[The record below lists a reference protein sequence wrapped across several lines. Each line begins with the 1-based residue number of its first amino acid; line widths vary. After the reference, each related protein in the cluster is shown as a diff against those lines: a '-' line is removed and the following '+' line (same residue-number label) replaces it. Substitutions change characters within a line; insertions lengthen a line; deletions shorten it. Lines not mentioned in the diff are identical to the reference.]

1 MLHQSIPRTFVGHIY
16 PATVFEPEHD
26 ADHLYRPVE
35 HRVFGTS
42 TTRQHL
48 RVDDLLC
55 HLFSSSPLGTLLCK
69 TPYCYMCS
77 RLYITFRSCILL
89 LPFTMLHILALPS
102 SLLFRRAFP
111 SLPLPL
117 HPLPQ
122 RRHHLPLTSA
132 SASFPTPSHSLW
144 LSTLT
149 SIVPTL
155 IPIFSRRSC
164 HVNPTTTSSMSFST
178 QAALSPY
185 HRTAATLSLTRRAM
199 PTRSKLSTVPP
210 PLQERALFAGR

>member
-77 RLYITFRSCILL
+77 RLYITFRCILL
-89 LPFTMLHILALPS
+89 LPFTMLHILFPTLQYHRS
-102 SLLFRRAFP
+102 SFQPFVPTKVSLSSTTAP
-111 SLPLPL
+111 SL
-117 HPLPQ
+117 
-122 RRHHLPLTSA
+122 A
-132 SASFPTPSHSLW
+132 
-144 LSTLT
+144 
-149 SIVPTL
+149 
-155 IPIFSRRSC
+155 
-164 HVNPTTTSSMSFST
+164 TTTSSPSFYFRFGLASD
-178 QAALSPY
+178 AV
-185 HRTAATLSLTRRAM
+185 SLPLAINADV
-199 PTRSKLSTVPP
+199 TRSNFDPDIVVLSRSYWFFTPSTP
-210 PLQERALFAGR
+210 NASSDS

>member
-1 MLHQSIPRTFVGHIY
+1 MLLQSIHRAFVGHMY

-26 ADHLYRPVE
+26 ADQLYQPVE
-35 HRVFGTS
+35 RHIFGASTACQYPRV
-42 TTRQHL
+42 
-48 RVDDLLC
+48 VDLLRL

-69 TPYCYMCS
+69 TLYCYLCS
-77 RLYITFRSCILL
+77 RLYIIFRCILL

-132 SASFPTPSHSLW
+132 SASLPTPSHSLW

-164 HVNPTTTSSMSFST
+164 HVNPTTTSSISFST

-185 HRTAATLSLTRRAM
+185 HRTTATLSLTRRAM